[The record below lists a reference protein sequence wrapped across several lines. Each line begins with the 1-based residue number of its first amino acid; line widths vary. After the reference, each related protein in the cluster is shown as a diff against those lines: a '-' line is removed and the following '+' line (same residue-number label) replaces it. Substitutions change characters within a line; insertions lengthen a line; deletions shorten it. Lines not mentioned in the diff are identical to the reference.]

1 MQKRKIKI
9 ALAGNPNCGKTS
21 IFNALTGAHQKV
33 GNYPGVTVEIRTGH
47 LHYNDYDIEIIDL
60 PGTYSLTAY
69 SEDEKVARDYIIDYD
84 PDVIINVVDSGNLE
98 RNLYLTTQLLE
109 LERDI
114 IIDLNMWDEAHK
126 LGIDIDT
133 DKMSRLLGTPI
144 IKTVGHRGSGAAGLV
159 KAAIE
164 LFEDRSNHH
173 RHAPVTYGSH
183 IEDLVVDL
191 TTNIARCKSCAAR
204 CPSQRWLAVKLLEGD
219 LQTESKFIRDHAELE
234 RLRKSIRKKVRHVR
248 KATGEDPETI
258 LSDGRYGYV
267 TGILKEVM
275 RHSRGDRMRQSRQ
288 IDNVLTHRIFG
299 YPIFLVL
306 IWMIFQATFMIGN
319 YPMEWIDTGVNLLGS
334 RVDAFLPQGIFSDLI
349 VDGIIAGC
357 GSVLVFLPNIMIL
370 FLGISVLEDSGYM
383 ARAAFLM
390 DRVMHS
396 LGLHGKSFIPMIMGF
411 GCSVPAIMATRTL
424 ESERDR
430 KMTIL
435 LVPLMSCSARLPV
448 YVLFAGAFF
457 GQSAGNVIFILYI
470 FGVVVAVGVAQILR
484 KTLFRQ
490 EVAPFVM
497 ELPPYRIPTVK
508 SIFMHMWE
516 RANVYLKKI
525 GGIILVASI
534 IIWLLGYF
542 PRTDNYSQDYQRQI
556 TALENTLDNQNLDE
570 QSREVMETQI
580 GMLNASMSREE
591 IQYSFIGRMGAMV
604 SPIVEPLGFNWQLGV
619 SLITGF
625 VAKEIVVSTL
635 GVLYQIGDEVNDE
648 SLGLID
654 ALKEGESRI
663 SPLVALAFMVFVLLY
678 TPCIGTIV
686 AIRREAGTRMMFL
699 SIFYQLF
706 LAWMFAFIVYQG
718 GKMLGLG

>member
-1 MQKRKIKI
+1 MQRPRIKI

-33 GNYPGVTVEIRTGH
+33 GNYPGVTVEIRIGTISFNG
-47 LHYNDYDIEIIDL
+47 YDVEIVDL

-69 SEDEKVARDYIIDYD
+69 TEDEKVARDYIMDYD

-109 LERDI
+109 MERDI

-133 DKMSRLLGTPI
+133 DKMSRLLGAPI
-144 IKTVGHRGSGAAGLV
+144 IKTVGHRGSGAAGLIR
-159 KAAIE
+159 AAIE
-164 LFEDRSNHH
+164 LKENRSEHH

-191 TTNIARCKSCAAR
+191 ASNISKCKSCVAG
-204 CPSQRWLAVKLLEGD
+204 CPSRRWLAVKLLEGD
-219 LQTESKFIRDHAELE
+219 LQTESKFIRDREELE
-234 RLRKSIRKKVRHVR
+234 NLRKSIRKKVRHVR
-248 KATGEDPETI
+248 RATGEDPEAI

-267 TGILKEVM
+267 SGILKEVM
-275 RHSRGDRMRQSRQ
+275 SRSRGDRMRQSRQ

-299 YPIFLVL
+299 YPIFLLL
-306 IWMIFQATFMIGN
+306 IWLIFQATFVIGS
-319 YPMEWIDTGVNLLGS
+319 YPMEWIDIGVAWLGGQ
-334 RVDAFLPQGIFSDLI
+334 VDSILPQGIFSDLV

-448 YVLFAGAFF
+448 YVLFAGTFF
-457 GQSAGNVIFILYI
+457 GAAAGNIIFLIYILGI
-470 FGVVVAVGVAQILR
+470 IVAVGVAQVLR

-497 ELPPYRIPTVK
+497 ELPPYRVPTVK

-525 GGIILVASI
+525 GGIILVASVV
-534 IIWLLGYF
+534 IWMLGYF
-542 PRTDNYSQDYQRQI
+542 PKPESYSQDYNAQI
-556 TALENTLDNQNLDE
+556 SSVENELADLESNQQYRETLEQQISYLNTAK
-570 QSREVMETQI
+570 
-580 GMLNASMSREE
+580 SREE
-591 IQYSFIGRMGAMV
+591 IEHSFIGQMGGLI
-604 SPIVEPLGFNWQLGV
+604 SPLVEPLGFNWRLGV

-635 GVLYQIGDEVNDE
+635 GVLYQIGDNADHE
-648 SLGLID
+648 SRGLTD
-654 ALKEGESRI
+654 ALRAGEGAI
-663 SPLVALAFMVFVLLY
+663 SPLAALAFMVFVLLY
-678 TPCIGTIV
+678 TPCIGTVV
-686 AIRREAGTRMMFL
+686 AIRREAGTRMMFF

-706 LAWMFAFIVYQG
+706 LAWTFAFIIYQG
-718 GKMLGLG
+718 GRVLGLG